1 MSNCDLD
8 SNFLQ
13 GEKFKSLDLDFW
25 GMIEDAEIPLAQ
37 LKLLKL
43 RGHKGLDRAPR
54 VDLSEVDR
62 VYDELSGKK
71 KVEEEYTSQAPSP
84 IEALPTIRFEAMIQY
99 DAESESEVMA
109 DTVMSLVEGLLLV
122 GNREIDGQEE
132 RDVPQPISNN
142 LEIDQ
147 REQLEDLAVWRR
159 KLMSAVIP

>member
-1 MSNCDLD
+1 M
-8 SNFLQ
+8 
-13 GEKFKSLDLDFW
+13 
-25 GMIEDAEIPLAQ
+25 
-37 LKLLKL
+37 
-43 RGHKGLDRAPR
+43 
-54 VDLSEVDR
+54 
-62 VYDELSGKK
+62 YDELSGKK

-84 IEALPTIRFEAMIQY
+84 IEALPTIRFEAMMQY

-122 GNREIDGQEE
+122 GNGEKVGQEEE

>member
-1 MSNCDLD
+1 
-8 SNFLQ
+8 
-13 GEKFKSLDLDFW
+13 
-25 GMIEDAEIPLAQ
+25 MIEDAEIPLAQ

-54 VDLSEVDR
+54 IDLSEVDR

-84 IEALPTIRFEAMIQY
+84 IEALPTIRFEAMMQY

-122 GNREIDGQEE
+122 GNGEKVGQEEE